1 MIQYAK
7 NMQEIT
13 MDKNSLD
20 MLEFPVILKI
30 LSNYASFSASRDLIL
45 AITPSSDAGNVKL
58 LLNRSSEARYLLSIS
73 PNFYI
78 GRVFDV
84 REQVTLASKGRVLEP
99 QVLSQV
105 RETLASIRNL
115 RNSINK
121 LANEVPL
128 LFDLS
133 QGMQELPAIEKEIN
147 KCINENNEIA
157 DAASEKLGYLR
168 RQLKEVRQRLL
179 DRLDTIL
186 KSKSKQKFIQEP
198 YITEREGRYVIPV
211 KADFKKDIRGI
222 VHDVSNTGAT
232 VFMEP
237 WEIVEQGNDLR
248 QMLVEEQQEIEK
260 ILESLS
266 GQIGLNATDI
276 CDSIGILAEIDMTLA
291 KARYAEVIKAAEPI
305 IGDGD
310 EGEGG
315 QGEGRFFRLVK
326 ARHPLLK
333 GEAVPLDIEMG
344 RDYNILVIT
353 GPNAGGKTVALK
365 TMGLLALM
373 THAGIPIPAS
383 AESIVPIFDN
393 IYADIGDQQS
403 IENTLS
409 TFSWHINNII
419 TIINH
424 STGNSLV
431 LLDELGISTDPEE
444 GAALAKAILLH
455 FVEKGSLVVSTT
467 HYNDLKA
474 FAHVNK
480 GMRNA
485 SMDFDPVTFMPS
497 YRLTIGVPGRSNALA
512 VAARLGLLQ
521 AIINNARGMLSKES
535 EKIEVLL
542 TDLMEEK
549 QKYEQMNYGLEQDR
563 GEVGQLKATLQKE
576 QELLRERESRL
587 LTDVSDR
594 ILRDTAGL
602 QKMIHEVETE
612 LRKSKK
618 RETVNRA
625 KKTAGRIHEQ
635 VNTQLQQAKAELGVT
650 EEESVVDIGDI
661 NVGDIVKIRGEN
673 VAGTVVSINEQNE
686 NIDIKVGNTN
696 ISIKA
701 DSIEK
706 IERGGKEISISFPIS
721 RKRRSGLMAT
731 SYELDLRGKRA
742 DEIYGI
748 LDKFLNDAFLSNLK
762 DVRIIHGY
770 ATGTVRKIV
779 REILSSHTLV
789 KSFEPGTQG
798 EGGDGVTMAHLT

>member
-1 MIQYAK
+1 MLK
-7 NMQEIT
+7 MQDTT

-20 MLEFPVILKI
+20 MLEFPVILNM
-30 LSNYASFSASRDLIL
+30 LSDYASFSASRELIL
-45 AITPSSDAGNVKL
+45 SIKPSTDADRVKL
-58 LLNRSSEARYLLSIS
+58 LLKRSTEARHLLSIS

-78 GRVFDV
+78 GRVFDI
-84 REQVTLASKGRVLEP
+84 REQVILASKGKVLEP
-99 QVLSQV
+99 QTFNQI

-115 RNSINK
+115 RNNIKK
-121 LANEVPL
+121 LAAEVPL
-128 LFDLS
+128 LYELS
-133 QGMQELPAIEKEIN
+133 RSMHDFPQIEKEIG

-157 DAASEKLGYLR
+157 DAASERLSNLR
-168 RQLKEVRQRLL
+168 RQSREVRQRVL
-179 DRLDTIL
+179 DRLDNIL
-186 KSKSKQKFIQEP
+186 KSKSKQKFVQEP
-198 YITEREGRYVIPV
+198 YITEREGRFVIPV

-248 QMLVEEQQEIEK
+248 QIVIEEQQEIEK
-260 ILESLS
+260 ILEALS
-266 GQIGLNATDI
+266 GQVGLNASDI
-276 CDSIGILAEIDMTLA
+276 SDDIEVLAEMDMTIA
-291 KARYAEVIKAAEPI
+291 KARYAEAIKAVEPMI
-305 IGDGD
+305 T
-310 EGEGG
+310 EEN
-315 QGEGRFFRLVK
+315 EAKGRYFKLVK

-333 GEAVPLDIEMG
+333 GEAVPLDIVMG
-344 RDYNILVIT
+344 SDYSILVIT

-383 AESIVPIFDN
+383 AESTIPVFDN

-409 TFSWHINNII
+409 TFSWHIGNII
-419 TIINH
+419 NIINH
-424 STGNSLV
+424 STVNSLV
-431 LLDELGISTDPEE
+431 LLDELGISTDPDE
-444 GAALAKAILLH
+444 GSALAKAILLY
-455 FVEKGSLVVSTT
+455 FINKGSLVVATT
-467 HYNDLKA
+467 HYSDLKA

-485 SMDFDPVTFMPS
+485 SMDFDTVTLMPS
-497 YRLTIGVPGRSNALA
+497 YRLTLGVPGRSNALA

-521 AIINNARGMLSKES
+521 AIIDNARGMLSKES

-542 TDLMEEK
+542 ADLMEEK
-549 QKYEQMNYGLEQDR
+549 QKYERMSSGLIKDR
-563 GEVGQLKATLQKE
+563 EEVGSMRAELEKE
-576 QELLRERESRL
+576 QKLLRERESKL

-594 ILRDTAGL
+594 ILRDTAEL

-612 LRKSKK
+612 LRKNRK
-618 RETVNRA
+618 RETIERA
-625 KKTAGRIHEQ
+625 KKTAGQIREH
-635 VNTQLQQAKAELGVT
+635 VDNQLKQAKTELGVD
-650 EEESVVDIGDI
+650 EKEAIVEISDIH
-661 NVGDIVKIRGEN
+661 VGDIVKIRGEN
-673 VAGTVVSINEQNE
+673 VEGIVVSVNEQSE

-701 DSIEK
+701 ESIEK
-706 IERGGKEISISFPIS
+706 IEREGRQISISFPIS
-721 RKRRSGLMAT
+721 RKRRKGWMAA
-731 SYELDLRGKRA
+731 SYELDLRGRRA

-779 REILSSHTLV
+779 REILASHILV